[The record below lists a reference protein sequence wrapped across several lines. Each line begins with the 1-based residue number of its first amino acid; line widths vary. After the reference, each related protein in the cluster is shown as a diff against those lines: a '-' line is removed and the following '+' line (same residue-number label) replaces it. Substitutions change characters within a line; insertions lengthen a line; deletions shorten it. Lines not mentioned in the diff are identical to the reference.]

1 MAKAQDGRL
10 SLYSAQIIPK
20 NEFIMMLLLSRI
32 VLFSHNITMVI
43 TITQPRKT
51 GGLLTKDD
59 VDFAGY

>member
-1 MAKAQDGRL
+1 M